1 MSSAHLHQRGQVW
14 LEELLRLAGFYLK
27 VRAEQPVP
35 IHVSLANPHSCWL
48 IIDDL
53 SPEQIQTLIG
63 PEGEV
68 LDAIQYLANVILNL
82 KQSEGEQGIYTVE
95 LAGYRAQRQAELLA
109 LAESAAAQVR
119 QSGAEYEMQPLSAA
133 ERRLIHTIL
142 QASQDLETY
151 SQGEE
156 PNRRL
161 MVRPL
166 PSLGQTLDSP
176 SGD

>member
-1 MSSAHLHQRGQVW
+1 MSSAHLQRGQAW
-14 LEELLRLAGFYLK
+14 LEEFLRLAGFDLK
-27 VRAEQPVP
+27 VRTEQPLPVHP
-35 IHVSLANPHSCWL
+35 SLANPNSCWL
-48 IIDDL
+48 MIDDL
-53 SPEQIQTLIG
+53 PPEQVQTLIG

-68 LDAIQYLANVILNL
+68 LDAIQYLANAILNL
-82 KQSEGEQGIYTVE
+82 KQSEGEQGLYTVE
-95 LAGYRAQRQAELLA
+95 LAGYRAHRQAELLV

-119 QSGAEYEMQPLSAA
+119 ESGAAYEMQPLSAA

-142 QASQDLETY
+142 QESQDLETY

-161 MVRPL
+161 IVRPL
-166 PSLGQTLDSP
+166 PSLDQTSGSP